1 MPKKTKDYNIVKVP
15 LKNININGNKQI
27 FPRVPRL
34 YLELI
39 ENKDKIHQDFI
50 GKEWVPRT
58 IPEEMYTDNFYKQGI
73 NNNDYDDIYESTD
86 ISDISDI
93 DDFTDS
99 DNDSEINI
107 DKSKIDDNISD
118 NSSDISNRLKELLED
133 KDDDYLSQS
142 SISDKYSQRR
152 DKNGTSVIH
161 EPPTLSELKQ
171 SGGYVPRDEF
181 VNLDQYNDNDNIQD
195 EDEQKR
201 EILFKF
207 DLLRKSY
214 PASFIPEY
222 NIHTDLNIL
231 KRAYQDNVRRLSLD
245 SSVENYK
252 TYLIYGFMACEFL
265 FGNYFGFDMKG
276 FTQQQITSM
285 SSYEKLLIELGEKN
299 YIPEGSKWPVELRL
313 VFLIL
318 MNTAFFIV
326 SRSIMK
332 KTGSNIMG
340 MMNKMS
346 ENVKSKPK
354 RSMKGPTVNLDD
366 IK

>member
-1 MPKKTKDYNIVKVP
+1 MPKKSKDYNIVKVP
-15 LKNININGNKQI
+15 LKSININGNKQI

-39 ENKDKIHQDFI
+39 ENKDKIHQDFV
-50 GKEWVPRT
+50 GKEWVPRK
-58 IPEEMYTDNFYKQGI
+58 IPEEMYIDNFYRQGD
-73 NNNDYDDIYESTD
+73 NDHNNDAYESTD
-86 ISDISDI
+86 ISDISDT
-93 DDFTDS
+93 DDFSESDADS
-99 DNDSEINI
+99 DVNRDKNDDMS
-107 DKSKIDDNISD
+107 DD
-118 NSSDISNRLKELLED
+118 SSDISSRLKDLLDD
-133 KDDDYLSQS
+133 KRDDEYFSQS
-142 SISDKYSQRR
+142 SVSDKYSQRR
-152 DKNGTSVIH
+152 DKHGTPIDR
-161 EPPTLSELKQ
+161 EPPTLSELKE
-171 SGGYVPRDEF
+171 SGGYVPQQEF
-181 VNLDQYNDNDNIQD
+181 VNLDQYNNNETVIQD

-222 NIHTDLNIL
+222 NIHTDLTIL
-231 KRAYQDNVRRLSLD
+231 KRSYQDNVRRLSLD

-299 YIPEGSKWPVELRL
+299 YVPEGSKWPVELRL

-346 ENVKSKPK
+346 ENVKTKPK

-366 IK
+366 I

>member
-1 MPKKTKDYNIVKVP
+1 MPKKSKDYNIVKVP

-39 ENKDKIHQDFI
+39 ENKDKIHQDFV
-50 GKEWVPRT
+50 GKEWVPRK
-58 IPEEMYTDNFYKQGI
+58 IPEEIYIDNFYRQGG
-73 NNNDYDDIYESTD
+73 NDYDDNAYESTD
-86 ISDISDI
+86 ISDISET
-93 DDFTDS
+93 DDLSDS
-99 DNDSEINI
+99 DLESEVNQSKK
-107 DKSKIDDNISD
+107 DKISD
-118 NSSDISNRLKELLED
+118 VSSDISSRLKDLL
-133 KDDDYLSQS
+133 DDIGDDEYFSQS
-142 SISDKYSQRR
+142 SVSDKYSQRR
-152 DKNGTSVIH
+152 DKNGTPIDH

-171 SGGYVPRDEF
+171 SGGYVPQQEF
-181 VNLDQYNDNDNIQD
+181 VNLDQYNDTDNIQD

-214 PASFIPEY
+214 PVSFIPEY

-299 YIPEGSKWPVELRL
+299 YVPEGSKWPVELRL

-354 RSMKGPTVNLDD
+354 RTMKGPTVNLDD
-366 IK
+366 I

>member
-1 MPKKTKDYNIVKVP
+1 MPKKSKDYNIVKVP
-15 LKNININGNKQI
+15 LKNINIHGHKQI

-39 ENKDKIHQDFI
+39 ENKDKIHQDFV
-50 GKEWVPRT
+50 GKEWVQRK
-58 IPEEMYTDNFYKQGI
+58 IPEEMYIDNFYRQGD
-73 NNNDYDDIYESTD
+73 NDYDNAYESTD
-86 ISDISDI
+86 ISDISETDDFSESDI
-93 DDFTDS
+93 D
-99 DNDSEINI
+99 SEVNRSKK
-107 DKSKIDDNISD
+107 DKMSD
-118 NSSDISNRLKELLED
+118 NSSDISSRLKDLLDD
-133 KDDDYLSQS
+133 KGDVDYFSQS
-142 SISDKYSQRR
+142 SVSDKYSQRR
-152 DKNGTSVIH
+152 DKNGTPIDR

-171 SGGYVPRDEF
+171 SGGYVPQQEF

-207 DLLRKSY
+207 DLLKKSY

-222 NIHTDLNIL
+222 NIHTDLTIL

-299 YIPEGSKWPVELRL
+299 YVPEGSKWPVELRL

-346 ENVKSKPK
+346 DNVKTKSK

-366 IK
+366 I

>member
-1 MPKKTKDYNIVKVP
+1 MPKKSKDYNIVKVP

-39 ENKDKIHQDFI
+39 ENKDKIHQDFV
-50 GKEWVPRT
+50 GKEWVPRK
-58 IPEEMYTDNFYKQGI
+58 IPEEIYIDNFYRQGD
-73 NNNDYDDIYESTD
+73 NDYDDNVYESTD
-86 ISDISDI
+86 ISDISET
-93 DDFTDS
+93 DDFSDS
-99 DNDSEINI
+99 DLESEVNQ
-107 DKSKIDDNISD
+107 SKKDRISD
-118 NSSDISNRLKELLED
+118 VSSDISSRLKDLLDD
-133 KDDDYLSQS
+133 KGDNEYFSQS
-142 SISDKYSQRR
+142 SVSDKYSQRR
-152 DKNGTSVIH
+152 DKNGTPTDH
-161 EPPTLSELKQ
+161 DPPTLSELKQ
-171 SGGYVPRDEF
+171 SGGYVPQQEF
-181 VNLDQYNDNDNIQD
+181 VNLDQYNDTDNIQD

-231 KRAYQDNVRRLSLD
+231 KRGYQDNVRRLSLD

-354 RSMKGPTVNLDD
+354 RTMKGPTVNLDD
-366 IK
+366 I

>member
-15 LKNININGNKQI
+15 LKSININGNKQI

-50 GKEWVPRT
+50 GKEWVSHK
-58 IPEEMYTDNFYKQGI
+58 IPEEMYIDNFYKQGD
-73 NNNDYDDIYESTD
+73 NDYIYESTD
-86 ISDISDI
+86 ISDISDT
-93 DDFTDS
+93 DEFSDS
-99 DNDSEINI
+99 DVDSEVNIN
-107 DKSKIDDNISD
+107 KKDDHISD
-118 NSSDISNRLKELLED
+118 NSSDISSRLKELLD
-133 KDDDYLSQS
+133 DNKNDDYLSQS

-152 DKNGTSVIH
+152 DKHGTPIGH

-171 SGGYVPRDEF
+171 SGGYVPQQEF
-181 VNLDQYNDNDNIQD
+181 VNLDQYNTDDNIQD

-366 IK
+366 I